1 MTKIHKVTC
10 LTAGRQFKSYKIIL
24 LMAVLLFS
32 SGCGVR
38 LKEGLRGVAGVS
50 TKVLEDKLSS
60 ALTKEFNLDYNTVY
74 SKTIDILK
82 NINAYIYAI
91 DNSKNLIAIYVSQ
104 TDTTPVGIFFKGLNK
119 TKTQVR
125 VSSPSP
131 YAKEL
136 IAGKLF
142 AGLEK

>member
-1 MTKIHKVTC
+1 MNASR
-10 LTAGRQFKSYKIIL
+10 LLIL
-24 LMAVLLFS
+24 GLILIFAT
-32 SGCGVR
+32 GCGVR

-60 ALTKEFNLDYNTVY
+60 ALTREFNLDYNTVY
-74 SKTIDILK
+74 SKTKDILK

-91 DNSKNLIAIYVSQ
+91 DNSKNLIAIYVSAE
-104 TDTTPVGIFFKGLNK
+104 DTTPVGIFFKGLNK

-131 YAKEL
+131 HAKEL

>member
-1 MTKIHKVTC
+1 MKIHKVTC
-10 LTAGRQFKSYKIIL
+10 LTAGRQVTSHKIIL
-24 LMAVLLFS
+24 LMAALLFC
-32 SGCGVR
+32 SGCGVW
-38 LKEGLRGVAGVS
+38 LKEGLQGVAGVS

-60 ALTKEFNLDYNTVY
+60 ALTREFNLDYNTVY
-74 SKTIDILK
+74 SKAKDILK
-82 NINAYIYAI
+82 NINTHIYAI
-91 DNSKNLIAIYVSQ
+91 DNSKNLIAIYVSE

-131 YAKEL
+131 HAKEL